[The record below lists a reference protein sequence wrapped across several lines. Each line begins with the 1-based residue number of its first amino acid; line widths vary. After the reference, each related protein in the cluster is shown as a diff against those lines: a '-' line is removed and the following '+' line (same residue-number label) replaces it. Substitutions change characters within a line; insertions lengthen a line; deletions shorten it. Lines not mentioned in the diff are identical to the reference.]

1 MLQGIREFESHTF
14 RQRSMRVGEFGFDL
28 GLRRFHLKSR
38 LHLRTRLRWAL
49 HFVLWRVIA
58 SLLLLVAMPVRSE
71 FAPLAPAAQ
80 DLKVL
85 LRNALERYPS
95 IAARRQEFAAA
106 QGAVDS
112 ARWQRYPSLSVSG
125 VGLGSNGAAPST
137 VSVQQILWAGGRI
150 EGGIAAADSRMA
162 AAAAGTLVEEQT
174 VLEKTVAA
182 YTELQRQQARLVA
195 SEENV
200 RRHTDLYGLI
210 ARRVGQEVS
219 SAADSAL
226 ATARLAQAR
235 AERQQI
241 SAAIGNA
248 RAALQSLSGEVVRV
262 VVSFEAPSPGFASV
276 QEALAAAENF
286 SPEIARQRSLA
297 AAATSDI
304 DVRKG
309 QLLPTLAARVE
320 HLRNPIIGVHSS
332 TDRALL
338 AFEFQPGAG
347 LSALSAVREAEARRL
362 AAISAVE
369 GSRLELEQKLNAAWI
384 DAQSSAIQREPLRIL
399 ARTNV
404 AIVDSFLRQYRVGRK
419 SWLDVLNAQREA
431 VQALYALADVESQAL
446 AGALR
451 VRIVTGALSADTLEA
466 LILNPLSALK
476 PTAPIIDSSTDLT
489 PPVPMP
495 DQPPIPRMTR

>member
-1 MLQGIREFESHTF
+1 
-14 RQRSMRVGEFGFDL
+14 MRL
-28 GLRRFHLKSR
+28 C
-38 LHLRTRLRWAL
+38 W
-49 HFVLWRVIA
+49 VIA
-58 SLLLLVAMPVRSE
+58 SILLLAAVPVRSE
-71 FAPLAPAAQ
+71 VAFQAPAVQ
-80 DLKVL
+80 DLKAL

-106 QGAVDS
+106 QGALEG

-125 VGLGSNGAAPST
+125 AALGSNGAAPST
-137 VSVQQILWAGGRI
+137 VSVQQILWSGGRI
-150 EGGIAAADSRMA
+150 DGSIAAADSRMT
-162 AAAAGTLVEEQT
+162 AAAAGTLVEEQI
-174 VLEKTVAA
+174 VLERTVAA
-182 YTELQRQQARLVA
+182 YVELQRQQARLVA

-200 RRHTDLYGLI
+200 RRHTELYGLI

-248 RAALQSLSGEVVRV
+248 RAALQSLSGEAVRTVVALD
-262 VVSFEAPSPGFASV
+262 APILGFASV
-276 QEALAAAENF
+276 QEALAAAESF

-309 QLLPTLAARVE
+309 QLMPTLAARVE
-320 HLRNPIIGVHSS
+320 HLRNPIIGVNSS

-347 LSALSAVREAEARRL
+347 LSAFSAVREAEARRL
-362 AAISAVE
+362 AAMSAVE
-369 GSRLELEQKLNAAWI
+369 GSRLDLEQKLNAAWI
-384 DAQSSAIQREPLRIL
+384 DAQSSATQREPLRIL

-431 VQALYALADVESQAL
+431 VQALYALADVDSQAL
-446 AGALR
+446 SGALR
-451 VRIVTGALSADTLEA
+451 VRLVTGALSSDTLDS
-466 LILNPLSALK
+466 LVLNPLPVSA
-476 PTAPIIDSSTDLT
+476 PPAPIIDFGKELEPLAPGSGERS
-489 PPVPMP
+489 
-495 DQPPIPRMTR
+495 IPRVTR

>member
-1 MLQGIREFESHTF
+1 M
-14 RQRSMRVGEFGFDL
+14 
-28 GLRRFHLKSR
+28 
-38 LHLRTRLRWAL
+38 RLRWVITSIL
-49 HFVLWRVIA
+49 LW
-58 SLLLLVAMPVRSE
+58 VAVPVRSE
-71 FAPLAPAAQ
+71 VAVQAPATQ
-80 DLKVL
+80 ELKTL

-106 QGAVDS
+106 QGALDG

-125 VGLGSNGAAPST
+125 AALGSNGAAPST
-137 VSVQQILWAGGRI
+137 VSVQQILWSGGRI
-150 EGGIAAADSRMA
+150 DGSIAAADSRMT
-162 AAAAGTLVEEQT
+162 AAAAGTLVEEQI
-174 VLEKTVAA
+174 VLERTVAA
-182 YTELQRQQARLVA
+182 YVELQRQQARLVA

-248 RAALQSLSGEVVRV
+248 RAALQSLSGEAVRTVVALD
-262 VVSFEAPSPGFASV
+262 APILGFASV
-276 QEALAAAENF
+276 QEALAVAENF

-309 QLLPTLAARVE
+309 QLMPTLAARIE
-320 HLRNPIIGVHSS
+320 HLRNPIVGVNSS

-347 LSALSAVREAEARRL
+347 LSAFSAVREAEARRL
-362 AAISAVE
+362 AAMSAVE
-369 GSRLELEQKLNAAWI
+369 GSRLDLEQKLNAAWI
-384 DAQSSAIQREPLRIL
+384 DAQSSATQREPLRIL

-446 AGALR
+446 SGALR
-451 VRIVTGALSADTLEA
+451 VRLVTGALSADTLDS
-466 LILNPLSALK
+466 LVLNPLPVSV
-476 PTAPIIDSSTDLT
+476 PPAPIVDFSKELEPLAPASDERS
-489 PPVPMP
+489 
-495 DQPPIPRMTR
+495 IPRVTR

>member
-1 MLQGIREFESHTF
+1 M
-14 RQRSMRVGEFGFDL
+14 
-28 GLRRFHLKSR
+28 
-38 LHLRTRLRWAL
+38 RLRWVITL
-49 HFVLWRVIA
+49 TLLW
-58 SLLLLVAMPVRSE
+58 VAVPVWSE
-71 FAPLAPAAQ
+71 VAAPAPAAQ
-80 DLKVL
+80 ELKPL

-106 QGAVDS
+106 QGALDG

-125 VGLGSNGAAPST
+125 AALGSNGAAPST
-137 VSVQQILWAGGRI
+137 VSVQQILWSGGRI
-150 EGGIAAADSRMA
+150 DGSIAAADSRMT
-162 AAAAGTLVEEQT
+162 AAAAGTLVEEQV
-174 VLEKTVAA
+174 VLERTVAA
-182 YTELQRQQARLVA
+182 YVELQRQQARLVA

-226 ATARLAQAR
+226 ATARLSQAR

-248 RAALQSLSGEVVRV
+248 RAALQSLSGESVRTVVALD
-262 VVSFEAPSPGFASV
+262 APILGFASV
-276 QEALAAAENF
+276 QEALAAAESF

-309 QLLPTLAARVE
+309 QLMPTLAARVE
-320 HLRNPIIGVHSS
+320 HLRNPIIGVNSS

-347 LSALSAVREAEARRL
+347 LSAFSAVREAEARRL
-362 AAISAVE
+362 AAMSAVE
-369 GSRLELEQKLNAAWI
+369 GSRLDLEQKLNSAWI
-384 DAQSSAIQREPLRIL
+384 DAQSSATQREPLRIL

-446 AGALR
+446 SGALR
-451 VRIVTGALSADTLEA
+451 VRLVTGALSADTLDS
-466 LILNPLSALK
+466 LVLNPLPVSV
-476 PTAPIIDSSTDLT
+476 PPAPLVDFSKEPEPLAPGSDERS
-489 PPVPMP
+489 
-495 DQPPIPRMTR
+495 IPRVTR

>member
-1 MLQGIREFESHTF
+1 M
-14 RQRSMRVGEFGFDL
+14 
-28 GLRRFHLKSR
+28 
-38 LHLRTRLRWAL
+38 RLRWVITSIL
-49 HFVLWRVIA
+49 LW
-58 SLLLLVAMPVRSE
+58 VAVPVRSE
-71 FAPLAPAAQ
+71 VATPAPAAQ
-80 DLKVL
+80 ELKPL

-106 QGAVDS
+106 QGALDG

-125 VGLGSNGAAPST
+125 AALGSNGAAPST
-137 VSVQQILWAGGRI
+137 VSVQQILWSGGRI
-150 EGGIAAADSRMA
+150 DGSIAAADSRMT
-162 AAAAGTLVEEQT
+162 AAAAGTLVEEQI
-174 VLEKTVAA
+174 VLERTVAA
-182 YTELQRQQARLVA
+182 YVELQRQQARLVA

-248 RAALQSLSGEVVRV
+248 RAALQSLSGEAVRTVVALD
-262 VVSFEAPSPGFASV
+262 APILGFASV
-276 QEALAAAENF
+276 QEALAVAENF

-309 QLLPTLAARVE
+309 QLMPTLAARVE
-320 HLRNPIIGVHSS
+320 HLRNPIVGVNSS

-347 LSALSAVREAEARRL
+347 LSAFSAVREAEARRL
-362 AAISAVE
+362 AAMSAVE
-369 GSRLELEQKLNAAWI
+369 GSRLDLEQKLNAAWI
-384 DAQSSAIQREPLRIL
+384 DAQSSATQREPLRIL

-446 AGALR
+446 SGALR
-451 VRIVTGALSADTLEA
+451 VRLVTGALSADTLDS
-466 LILNPLSALK
+466 LVLNPLPVSV
-476 PTAPIIDSSTDLT
+476 PPAPIVDFSKELEPLSPASDERS
-489 PPVPMP
+489 MP
-495 DQPPIPRMTR
+495 RVTR

>member
-1 MLQGIREFESHTF
+1 
-14 RQRSMRVGEFGFDL
+14 MRL
-28 GLRRFHLKSR
+28 C
-38 LHLRTRLRWAL
+38 W
-49 HFVLWRVIA
+49 VIA
-58 SLLLLVAMPVRSE
+58 SILLLVAVPVRSE
-71 FAPLAPAAQ
+71 VAFQAPAVQ
-80 DLKVL
+80 DLKAL

-106 QGAVDS
+106 QGALEG

-125 VGLGSNGAAPST
+125 AALGSNGAAPST
-137 VSVQQILWAGGRI
+137 VSVQQILWSGGRI
-150 EGGIAAADSRMA
+150 DGSIAAADSRMT
-162 AAAAGTLVEEQT
+162 AAAAGTLVEEQI
-174 VLEKTVAA
+174 VLERTVAA
-182 YTELQRQQARLVA
+182 YVELQRQQARLVA

-200 RRHTDLYGLI
+200 RRHTELYGLI

-248 RAALQSLSGEVVRV
+248 RAALQSLSGESVRTVVALD
-262 VVSFEAPSPGFASV
+262 APILGFASV
-276 QEALAAAENF
+276 QEALAAAESF

-309 QLLPTLAARVE
+309 QLMPTLAARVE
-320 HLRNPIIGVHSS
+320 HLRNPIIGVNSS

-347 LSALSAVREAEARRL
+347 LSAFSAVREAEARRL
-362 AAISAVE
+362 AAMSAVE
-369 GSRLELEQKLNAAWI
+369 GSRLDLEQKLNAAWI
-384 DAQSSAIQREPLRIL
+384 DAQSSATQREPLRIL

-446 AGALR
+446 SGALR
-451 VRIVTGALSADTLEA
+451 VRLVTGALSADTLDS
-466 LILNPLSALK
+466 LVLNPLPVSV
-476 PTAPIIDSSTDLT
+476 PPAPLVDFSKEPEPLAPGSDERS
-489 PPVPMP
+489 
-495 DQPPIPRMTR
+495 IPRVTR

>member
-1 MLQGIREFESHTF
+1 M
-14 RQRSMRVGEFGFDL
+14 
-28 GLRRFHLKSR
+28 
-38 LHLRTRLRWAL
+38 RLRW
-49 HFVLWRVIA
+49 III
-58 SLLLLVAMPVRSE
+58 SILLLVAVPVRSE
-71 FAPLAPAAQ
+71 VAAPAPAAQ
-80 DLKVL
+80 DLKAL

-106 QGAVDS
+106 QGALEG
-112 ARWQRYPSLSVSG
+112 AKWQRYPSLSVSG
-125 VGLGSNGAAPST
+125 AALGSNGAAPST
-137 VSVQQILWAGGRI
+137 VSVQQILWSGGRI
-150 EGGIAAADSRMA
+150 DGSIAAADSRMT
-162 AAAAGTLVEEQT
+162 AAAAGTLVEEQI
-174 VLEKTVAA
+174 VLERTVAA
-182 YTELQRQQARLVA
+182 YVELQRQQARLVA

-200 RRHTDLYGLI
+200 RRHTELYGLI

-248 RAALQSLSGEVVRV
+248 RAALQSLSGESVRTVVALD
-262 VVSFEAPSPGFASV
+262 APILGFASV
-276 QEALAAAENF
+276 QEALAAAESF

-309 QLLPTLAARVE
+309 QLMPTLAARVE
-320 HLRNPIIGVHSS
+320 HLRNPIIGVNSS

-347 LSALSAVREAEARRL
+347 LSAFSAVREAEARRL
-362 AAISAVE
+362 AAMSAVE
-369 GSRLELEQKLNAAWI
+369 GSRLDLEQKLNAAWI
-384 DAQSSAIQREPLRIL
+384 DAQSSATQREPLRIL

-431 VQALYALADVESQAL
+431 VQALYALADVDSQAL
-446 AGALR
+446 SGALR
-451 VRIVTGALSADTLEA
+451 VRLVTGSLSTDTLDS
-466 LILNPLSALK
+466 LVLSPLPVSA
-476 PTAPIIDSSTDLT
+476 PPAPIVDFSKELE
-489 PPVPMP
+489 PVAPGSGERS
-495 DQPPIPRMTR
+495 IPRVTR

>member
-1 MLQGIREFESHTF
+1 M
-14 RQRSMRVGEFGFDL
+14 
-28 GLRRFHLKSR
+28 
-38 LHLRTRLRWAL
+38 RLRW
-49 HFVLWRVIA
+49 VIT
-58 SLLLLVAMPVRSE
+58 LTLLLVAVPVWSE
-71 FAPLAPAAQ
+71 VAAPAPAAQ
-80 DLKVL
+80 ELKPL

-106 QGAVDS
+106 QGALDG

-125 VGLGSNGAAPST
+125 AALGSNGAAPST
-137 VSVQQILWAGGRI
+137 VSVQQILWSGGRI
-150 EGGIAAADSRMA
+150 DGSIAAADSRMT
-162 AAAAGTLVEEQT
+162 AAAAGTLVEEQV
-174 VLEKTVAA
+174 VLERTVAA
-182 YTELQRQQARLVA
+182 YVELQRQQARLVA

-248 RAALQSLSGEVVRV
+248 RAALQSLSGESVRTVVALD
-262 VVSFEAPSPGFASV
+262 APILGFASV
-276 QEALAAAENF
+276 QEALAAAESF

-309 QLLPTLAARVE
+309 QLMPTLAARVE
-320 HLRNPIIGVHSS
+320 HLRNPIIGVNSS

-347 LSALSAVREAEARRL
+347 LSAFSAVREAEARRL
-362 AAISAVE
+362 AAMSAVE
-369 GSRLELEQKLNAAWI
+369 GSRLDLEQKLNSAWI
-384 DAQSSAIQREPLRIL
+384 DAQSSATQREPLRIL

-446 AGALR
+446 SGALR
-451 VRIVTGALSADTLEA
+451 VRLVTGALSADTLDS
-466 LILNPLSALK
+466 LVLNPLPVSV
-476 PTAPIIDSSTDLT
+476 PPAPLVDFSKEPEPLAPGSDERS
-489 PPVPMP
+489 
-495 DQPPIPRMTR
+495 IPRVTR

>member
-1 MLQGIREFESHTF
+1 
-14 RQRSMRVGEFGFDL
+14 
-28 GLRRFHLKSR
+28 LKGS
-38 LHLRTRLRWAL
+38 LHLSTRLRWV
-49 HFVLWRVIA
+49 FVSI
-58 SLLLLVAMPVRSE
+58 LLLAAVAVRSE
-71 FAPLAPAAQ
+71 VAVPAPAAQ
-80 DLKVL
+80 DLKAL

-106 QGAVDS
+106 QGALEG
-112 ARWQRYPSLSVSG
+112 AKWQRYPSLSVSG
-125 VGLGSNGAAPST
+125 AALGSNGAAPST
-137 VSVQQILWAGGRI
+137 VSVQQILWSGGRI
-150 EGGIAAADSRMA
+150 DGSIAAADSRMT

-174 VLEKTVAA
+174 VLERTVAA
-182 YTELQRQQARLVA
+182 YVELQRQQARLVA

-248 RAALQSLSGEVVRV
+248 RAALQSLSGEAVRTVVAL
-262 VVSFEAPSPGFASV
+262 EAPTLGFASV

-309 QLLPTLAARVE
+309 QLMPTLAARVE
-320 HLRNPIIGVHSS
+320 HLRNPIIGVNSS

-347 LSALSAVREAEARRL
+347 LSAFSAVREAEARRL
-362 AAISAVE
+362 AAMSAVE
-369 GSRLELEQKLNAAWI
+369 GSRLDLEQKLNAAWI
-384 DAQSSAIQREPLRIL
+384 DAQSSATQREPLRIL

-446 AGALR
+446 SGALR
-451 VRIVTGALSADTLEA
+451 VRLVTGALSADTLDS
-466 LILNPLSALK
+466 LVLSPLPVSV
-476 PTAPIIDSSTDLT
+476 PPAPIVDFSKEFEPLAPGSDERS
-489 PPVPMP
+489 
-495 DQPPIPRMTR
+495 IPRGTR

>member
-1 MLQGIREFESHTF
+1 
-14 RQRSMRVGEFGFDL
+14 MRL
-28 GLRRFHLKSR
+28 C
-38 LHLRTRLRWAL
+38 W
-49 HFVLWRVIA
+49 VIA
-58 SLLLLVAMPVRSE
+58 SILLLVAVPVRSE
-71 FAPLAPAAQ
+71 VAFQASAAQ
-80 DLKVL
+80 DLKAL

-106 QGAVDS
+106 QGALEG
-112 ARWQRYPSLSVSG
+112 AKWQRYPSLSVSG
-125 VGLGSNGAAPST
+125 AALGSNGAAPST
-137 VSVQQILWAGGRI
+137 VSVQQILWSGGRI
-150 EGGIAAADSRMA
+150 DGSIAAADSRMT
-162 AAAAGTLVEEQT
+162 AAAAGTLVEEQI
-174 VLEKTVAA
+174 VLERTVAA
-182 YTELQRQQARLVA
+182 YVELQRQQARLVA

-200 RRHTDLYGLI
+200 RRHTELYGLI

-248 RAALQSLSGEVVRV
+248 RAALQSLSGEAVRTVVALD
-262 VVSFEAPSPGFASV
+262 APILGFASV
-276 QEALAAAENF
+276 QEALVAAENF

-309 QLLPTLAARVE
+309 QLMPTLAARVE
-320 HLRNPIIGVHSS
+320 HLRNPIVGVNSS

-347 LSALSAVREAEARRL
+347 LSAFSAVREAEARRL
-362 AAISAVE
+362 AAMSAVE
-369 GSRLELEQKLNAAWI
+369 GSRLDLEQKLNAAWI
-384 DAQSSAIQREPLRIL
+384 DAQSSATQREPLRIL

-431 VQALYALADVESQAL
+431 VQALYALADVDSQAL
-446 AGALR
+446 SGALR
-451 VRIVTGALSADTLEA
+451 VRLVTGALSSDTLDS
-466 LILNPLSALK
+466 LVLNPLPVSA
-476 PTAPIIDSSTDLT
+476 PPAPIIDFSKELEPLAPGSGERS
-489 PPVPMP
+489 
-495 DQPPIPRMTR
+495 IPRVTR